1 METIPAKN
9 MLTRTKNNFWFGTD
23 YNMNIYRGCS
33 HGCIYCDSRSECYGI
48 DHFDQV
54 RAKEN
59 ALAILEDN
67 LRRKTLK
74 GVVGT
79 GAMSD
84 PYNPFE
90 KKEALTRQALELI
103 KTHGFGVAI
112 ATKSPLV
119 TRDKDLLSAIQK
131 RSPVIVKITIT
142 TADDA
147 LAKIIEPRA
156 APSSERFAAIKE
168 LSQSGIFAGVLLM
181 PILPF
186 INDTTD
192 NIRKIVELAA
202 KSGADFVYPAFG
214 VTLRDQQR
222 RYFYDQLD
230 KHFPGIK
237 KEYLKHFGNAYSCAS
252 PNAKSLW
259 AVFARECQRHGLL
272 YKMPDIVSRY
282 KLEHGSQ
289 QLSFLFDDIIL

>member
-1 METIPAKN
+1 MKTIPAKN

-33 HGCIYCDSRSECYGI
+33 HGCIYCDSRSTCYGI
-48 DHFDQV
+48 EDFDQV

-67 LRRKTLK
+67 LKRKNLK

-90 KKEALTRQALELI
+90 KKETLTCQALELF

-119 TRDKDLLSAIQK
+119 SRDKEILKTIQN

-142 TADDA
+142 CADDT
-147 LAKIIEPRA
+147 LAKIIEPRV
-156 APSSERFAAIKE
+156 APSSQRFAAIKE
-168 LSQSGIFAGVLLM
+168 LSESGVFAGVLLM

-186 INDTTD
+186 INDTAD
-192 NIRKIVELAA
+192 NIRKIVELSAHSDA
-202 KSGADFVYPAFG
+202 QFIYPAFG

-222 RYFYDQLD
+222 LYFYDQLD
-230 KHFPGIK
+230 AHFPGIK
-237 KEYLKHFGNAYSCAS
+237 KDYMKYFGNAYSCAS
-252 PNAKSLW
+252 PHAKSLW
-259 AVFARECQRHGLL
+259 RIFTRECQRHGLL

-289 QLSFLFDDIIL
+289 QLSFLF

>member
-9 MLTRTKNNFWFGTD
+9 MLTRTKNNYWFGTD

-33 HGCIYCDSRSECYGI
+33 HGCIYCDSRSDCYGI
-48 DHFDQV
+48 EAFDQV

-84 PYNPFE
+84 PYNPME
-90 KKEALTRQALELI
+90 QKHQLTRQALELF
-103 KTHGFGVAI
+103 KTNGYGVAI

-119 TRDKDLLSAIQK
+119 TRDKDLLLSIQK

-142 TADDA
+142 SADDS
-147 LAKIIEPRA
+147 LAKIIEPRV
-156 APSSERFAAIKE
+156 APSSARFTAINE
-168 LSQSGIFAGVLLM
+168 LADSGIFTGVLLM

-186 INDTTD
+186 INDTPA
-192 NIRKIVELAA
+192 NIKAIVTNAA
-202 KSGADFVYPAFG
+202 EHGAQFIYPAFG
-214 VTLRDQQR
+214 VTLRDSQR
-222 RYFYDQLD
+222 LYFYDQLD
-230 KHFPGIK
+230 AHFPGIK
-237 KEYLKHFGNAYSCAS
+237 KKYLRNFGNSYSCAS
-252 PNAKSLW
+252 PQARSLW
-259 AVFARECQRHGLL
+259 ATFTRECQRQGLL
-272 YKMPDIVSRY
+272 YKMEDIVSRY

-289 QLSFLFDDIIL
+289 QLSFLF

>member
-33 HGCIYCDSRSECYGI
+33 HGCIYCDSRSDCYGI
-48 DHFDQV
+48 EDFDRV
-54 RAKEN
+54 RAKEK
-59 ALAILEDN
+59 ALIILEDN

-84 PYNPFE
+84 PYNPQE
-90 KKEALTRQALELI
+90 QQHQLTRQALELF
-103 KTHGFGVAI
+103 KCYGYGVAI

-119 TRDKDLLSAIQK
+119 TRDKDLLAAIQK
-131 RSPVIVKITIT
+131 RSPVLVKITIT
-142 TADDA
+142 CADDL
-147 LAKIIEPRA
+147 LAKIIEPHV
-156 APSSERFAAIKE
+156 APSSARFAAIKE
-168 LSQSGIFAGVLLM
+168 LSDSGIFTGVLLM

-186 INDTTD
+186 INDTPA
-192 NIRKIVELAA
+192 NIKAIVASAA
-202 KSGADFVYPAFG
+202 EQGARFIYPAFG
-214 VTLRDQQR
+214 VTLRDSQR

-230 KHFPGIK
+230 VHFPGIK
-237 KEYLKHFGNAYSCAS
+237 KEYLQHFGNTYSCAS
-252 PNAKSLW
+252 PQAKSLW
-259 AVFARECQRHGLL
+259 ASFTRECQHQGLL
-272 YKMPDIVSRY
+272 YKMEDIVARY

-289 QLSFLFDDIIL
+289 QLSFLF

>member
-1 METIPAKN
+1 MNTIPAKN

-48 DHFDQV
+48 EAFDQV

-59 ALAILEDN
+59 ALAILDDN

-74 GVVGT
+74 GVIGT

-84 PYNPFE
+84 PYNPAEE
-90 KKEALTRQALELI
+90 KYQLTGQALELI
-103 KTHGFGVAI
+103 KAHGFGVAI

-119 TRDKDLLSAIQK
+119 TRDKEILKAIQN
-131 RSPVIVKITIT
+131 RSPVIIKITIT
-142 TADDA
+142 CADDA
-147 LAKIIEPRA
+147 LARIIEPRV

-168 LSQSGIFAGVLLM
+168 LSEMGIFTGVLLM
-181 PILPF
+181 PTLPF
-186 INDTTD
+186 INDTID
-192 NIRKIVELAA
+192 NISKIVELSAQ
-202 KSGADFVYPAFG
+202 SGAQFIYPAFG

-222 RYFYDQLD
+222 LYFYDQLD
-230 KHFPGIK
+230 TNFPGIK
-237 KEYLKHFGNAYSCAS
+237 KEYMKHFGNAYSCAS

-259 AVFARECQRHGLL
+259 TAFTRECQRYDLL

-289 QLSFLFDDIIL
+289 QLSFLF